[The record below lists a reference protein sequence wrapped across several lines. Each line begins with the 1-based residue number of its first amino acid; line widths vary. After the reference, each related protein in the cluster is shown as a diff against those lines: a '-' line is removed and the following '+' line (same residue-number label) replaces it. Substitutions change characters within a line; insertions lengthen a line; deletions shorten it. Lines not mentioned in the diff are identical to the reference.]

1 MAGGGAAFFND
12 NPVMFGAKGLAY
24 NNGNLINNATVF
36 GTNSGLA
43 VGGELGTEA
52 IMPLSR
58 GADGRLGVTVNGAGN
73 GNVNINFT
81 INAVDAKGIDTML
94 VERKSLIT
102 NIVRSAMQ
110 DRGVRI

>member
-1 MAGGGAAFFND
+1 LAYLLAGNAE
-12 NPVMFGAKGLAY
+12 FGAKGLAY

-58 GADGRLGVTVNGAGN
+58 GADGRLGVTVNGAGG